1 MSVRLIVDKLH
12 VGHVH
17 ELHLDGV
24 LSAEGKK
31 LRNAVGYYTLNYIPK
46 VMEK

>member
-1 MSVRLIVDKLH
+1 VDQLH

-24 LSAEGKK
+24 LSQGGKK
-31 LRNAVGYYTLNYIPK
+31 LRNAVGYYTLNFVPEIMK
-46 VMEK
+46 K